1 MTTPI
6 NSRDLALQA
15 VVPRVLQVSTN
26 YLVLTAPSLQFKYG
40 SDNLPQPT
48 QIIVT
53 ASLLGRLEGTVTFTS
68 TGLSPAPVVNPNIP
82 NQLIILPNSFTGDFV
97 TINASVSWQGAAYQ
111 AVPISISKIYNQL
124 VAKVQR
130 PIDLVP
136 SYNDGTGYTLPTEA
150 NYVELYNGV
159 NKVTETLVYGP
170 ATQTKNGLTLA
181 VNSSTGQI
189 TLSQSAP
196 NTWTGSVESFTV
208 TALKNLITY
217 TATYN
222 ITKAKAGAGGIQA
235 NEIYVYKWSVG
246 QPALPTGTSLYTWT
260 TNTHSYSGTDWASTV
275 PTNPGNVG
283 IGLWKA
289 TKLITSEASL
299 VNTQISTTWTS
310 GSSIKLVTTEAN
322 ELIKTYT
329 AKVYKNAISIPGII
343 GTSTLTWSNNTF
355 AAPANWSL
363 TAPTEA
369 PGQVLYIAQVLVQ
382 AAQAQTTS
390 TVDWAQSSITP
401 LSYYGTDGSDGSDGS
416 SARRAYVVVTTT
428 PATTPTTYVSTGDAL
443 PVTGTW
449 FVGKTWTST
458 APSTALLE
466 GETVYQ
472 SDGIYIADGNTTW
485 GFPYI
490 STLKVG
496 NLQAISANTGALT
509 VTGSI
514 KGGTAT
520 SLAAGDGYYLASDG
534 KFRIGK
540 SLGARVEWD
549 GNGLVVYSPTNT
561 AILSAGR
568 FEWSAVTGATKP
580 QDSATVGAPNGS
592 YVSGVLA
599 QDLIT
604 AVDNKIAKTGATIL
618 SGTISMDATA
628 GAGFV
633 AGTLTW
639 NASGVRTSGS
649 GVAMTPGGLVGHNGT
664 KTTFTIG
671 TDGNATFGGTVEA
684 ALLKSSDGLFVIDLA
699 NKYISITV

>member
-196 NTWTGSVESFTV
+196 NTWTGSVENFTV

>member
-509 VTGSI
+509 VSGSI

>member
-40 SDNLPQPT
+40 SDNVPQPT

-68 TGLSPAPVVNPNIP
+68 TGLSPAPVQISPTELRV
-82 NQLIILPNSFTGDFV
+82 LPGSFTGDFI
-97 TINASVSWQGAAYQ
+97 TINASVAWQGSTYQ
-111 AVPISISKIYNQL
+111 AVPISISKVYNQL

-150 NYVELYNGV
+150 NYLELYNGV

-170 ATQTKNGLTLA
+170 STQTKNGLTLT

-189 TLSQSAP
+189 ALSQAAP
-196 NTWTGSVESFTV
+196 NAWTGSVENFTV
-208 TALKNLITY
+208 TVLKSLITY

-260 TNTHSYSGTDWASTV
+260 TNTHSYSSTDWATTV
-275 PTNPGNVG
+275 PTNPGTVG

-289 TKLITSEASL
+289 TKLLITEASL
-299 VNTQISTTWTS
+299 VNTQISTTWAT
-310 GSSIKLVTTEAN
+310 GSSVKLVTTEAN

-329 AKVYKNAISIPGII
+329 AKVYKNDVSIPGIL
-343 GTSTLTWSNNTF
+343 GTSTLTWSSRAFT
-355 AAPANWSL
+355 APSTWSL
-363 TAPTEA
+363 TAPAEA
-369 PGQVLYIAQVLVQ
+369 PGQVLYIAEVLIQ
-382 AAQAQTTS
+382 AAQSQTTS
-390 TVDWAQSSITP
+390 TIDWTQSSITP
-401 LSYYGTDGSDGSDGS
+401 LSYYGTDGS

-428 PATTPTTYVSTGDAL
+428 PATTPAVYVSTGDAL

-449 FVGKTWTST
+449 FVNKTWTST

-472 SDGIYIADGNTTW
+472 SDGVYIADGNTTW

-496 NLQAISANTGALT
+496 NLQAISANTGTLT

-514 KGGTAT
+514 KGGLAT
-520 SLAAGDGYYLASDG
+520 SLTAGNGYYLASDG
-534 KFRIGK
+534 KFRVGK
-540 SLGARVEWD
+540 SLGARLEWD

-568 FEWSAVTGATKP
+568 FEWSAVTGTTKP
-580 QDSATVGAPNGS
+580 ADNATVGAPSGT
-592 YVSGVLA
+592 YVDTVLA
-599 QDLIT
+599 EDLVT
-604 AVDNKIAKTGATIL
+604 AVDTAQTTADTKLSKAGASIL
-618 SGTISMDATA
+618 SGTISMEATA

-633 AGTLTW
+633 AGNLAW
-639 NASGVRTSGS
+639 SASGVRTSGS

-664 KTTFTIG
+664 KTTFKIG

-684 ALLKSSDGLFVIDLA
+684 ALLKSTDGNFVIDLA
-699 NKYISITV
+699 NKTISITV